1 MSLKLFANSNIMVI
15 GSTNTGK
22 TTMILRI
29 VKEQLIEP
37 MPSKIFYLYGAKQA
51 FMDTWNKDNSNPKIN
66 FIEGLDLTVVDSHKG
81 SKLLIIDDL
90 MMEQSKTLSQHFI
103 AGSHHKQTTTIYVT
117 HSIFLNNENYRLISN
132 NCQYIVLMKNKRNY
146 SQVARL
152 ARQVLG
158 SDHERVLEAYKYT
171 KAYQFVLLSFHP
183 KVPDELLV
191 IADLFEKCPS
201 VFL

>member
-22 TTMILRI
+22 TTMILRM

-37 MPSKIFYLYGAKQA
+37 MPSKIFYLYGAKQG

>member
-29 VKEQLIEP
+29 IKEKLIEP
-37 MPSKIFYLYGAKQA
+37 MPTKIFYLYGAKQS
-51 FMDTWNKDNSNPKIN
+51 FMDTWNKDRSNPKIE
-66 FIEGLDLTVVDSHKG
+66 FVEGLNLDVVDSYKDP
-81 SKLLIIDDL
+81 KLLIIDDL
-90 MMEQSKTLSQHFI
+90 MMDQSKDLSQHFI
-103 AGSHHKQTTTIYVT
+103 AGSHHKQTTTMYVT

-132 NCQYIVLMKNKRNY
+132 NCQYIILMKNKRNY
-146 SQVARL
+146 SQVVRL

-158 SDHERVLEAYKYT
+158 TEYNRVVEAYKYT
-171 KAYQFVLLSFHP
+171 NSYEFVLLSFHP
-183 KVPDELLV
+183 KVPEELLV
-191 IADLFEKCPS
+191 ITDFFEKCPS

>member
-1 MSLKLFANSNIMVI
+1 MVI

-29 VKEQLIEP
+29 IKEQLIEP
-37 MPSKIFYLYGAKQA
+37 MPAKIFYLYGAKQS
-51 FMDTWNKDNSNPKIN
+51 FMDMWNKDESKPRIN
-66 FIEGLDLTVVDSHKG
+66 FVEGLNLEIVNSYKG
-81 SKLLIIDDL
+81 AKLLIIDDL
-90 MMEQSKTLSQHFI
+90 MMEQSKDLAQHFI

-146 SQVARL
+146 SQVTRL

-158 SDHERVLEAYKYT
+158 ADYNRVLEAYKYC
-171 KAYQFVLLSFHP
+171 KSYEFVILSFHP

-191 IADLFEKCPS
+191 ITDFFEKCPS

>member
-22 TTMILRI
+22 TTMILKI
-29 VKEQLIEP
+29 IKEQVIEP
-37 MPSKIFYLYGAKQA
+37 MPTKIFYLYGAKQS
-51 FMDTWNKDNSNPKIN
+51 FMDTWNKDSSNPKIE
-66 FIEGLDLTVVDSHKG
+66 FVEGLNLDVVDSYKD

-90 MMEQSKTLSQHFI
+90 MMEQNKDLSQHFI

-132 NCQYIVLMKNKRNY
+132 NCQYIILMKNKRNY
-146 SQVARL
+146 SQVVRL

-158 SDHERVLEAYKYT
+158 AEYNRVVEAYKYT
-171 KAYQFVLLSFHP
+171 KSYEFVLLSFHP
-183 KVPDELLV
+183 KVPEELLV
-191 IADLFEKCPS
+191 ITDFFKKCPN

>member
-22 TTMILRI
+22 TTMILRLI
-29 VKEQLIEP
+29 KEQLIEP
-37 MPSKIFYLYGAKQA
+37 MPQKIFYLYGAKQP
-51 FMDTWNKDNSNPKIN
+51 FMDTWNKGQTPKIE
-66 FIEGLDLTVVDSHKG
+66 FIEGLDLSVVDSYKG
-81 SKLLIIDDL
+81 PKLLIIDDL
-90 MMEQSKTLSQHFI
+90 MLDLSKDLTNHVI

-132 NCQYIVLMKNKRNY
+132 NCQYIILMKNKRNF
-146 SQVARL
+146 SQVVTL

-158 SDHERVLEAYKYT
+158 AEYNRVVEAYKYV
-171 KAYQFVLLSFHP
+171 KPYEFVLLSFHP
-183 KVPDELLV
+183 KVPEDLLV
-191 IADLFEKCPS
+191 ISNFFEKCPS